1 MASNENSPLHKPK
14 ADTSAFS
21 AKMAFPARMAFKA
34 QKGRLKIQVIL
45 SATQFARNVLAA
57 FAKNWS
63 DQMQSNGLSFCE
75 PNMVLDKQRD
85 RTWVAF

>member
-1 MASNENSPLHKPK
+1 MASNGTLPLHKPK

-21 AKMAFPARMAFKA
+21 AQMAFPAQMAFKA

-57 FAKNWS
+57 FARTDLTKCNP
-63 DQMQSNGLSFCE
+63 MRRGAFCQF
-75 PNMVLDKQRD
+75 PFR
-85 RTWVAF
+85 

>member
-1 MASNENSPLHKPK
+1 MASNGNSPLHKPK

-21 AKMAFPARMAFKA
+21 AQMAFPARMAFKA

-57 FAKNWS
+57 FAKT
-63 DQMQSNGLSFCE
+63 DLTKSNVLSFCD
-75 PNMVLDKQRD
+75 PNMVLDQQKD
-85 RTWVAF
+85 RTRVAF